1 MSLAVL
7 LIWPGANRFMS
18 QSQAMIDTLKV
29 VLRQQGKT
37 YQDVAEALQ
46 LSQASIKRLFSEK
59 TFSLAR
65 FEQVCAFVD
74 LTLSDLIRLM
84 EKQAALIT
92 HLTHEQEKELVGDVH
107 LLLMAN
113 CLLNH
118 WSFSDVIQ
126 TYTIDELP
134 GIQLLAKLDRM
145 KIIALLPG
153 NRVKLRVSREFSWLS
168 DGPIQRFYER
178 SVQTDFLGSSFNG
191 PGELR
196 VFTSGMLSRQSNQQ
210 VMTKAQRLAQEF
222 NQLHR
227 EDETLPLDERFGTS
241 LVLAMRPWE
250 LAIFAD
256 LRRGEDEKVF

>member
-1 MSLAVL
+1 
-7 LIWPGANRFMS
+7 
-18 QSQAMIDTLKV
+18 
-29 VLRQQGKT
+29 
-37 YQDVAEALQ
+37 
-46 LSQASIKRLFSEK
+46 
-59 TFSLAR
+59 
-65 FEQVCAFVD
+65 
-74 LTLSDLIRLM
+74 
-84 EKQAALIT
+84 
-92 HLTHEQEKELVGDVH
+92 
-107 LLLMAN
+107 MAN